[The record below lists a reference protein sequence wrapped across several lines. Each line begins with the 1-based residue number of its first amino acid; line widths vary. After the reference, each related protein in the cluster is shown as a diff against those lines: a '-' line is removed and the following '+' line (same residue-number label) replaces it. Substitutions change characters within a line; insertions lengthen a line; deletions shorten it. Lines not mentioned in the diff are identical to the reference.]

1 MALTSS
7 NSGSDQLE
15 HLKSLVSQLQAKI
28 ERLESQAGSK
38 ASEIKDTIKEKVG
51 LTPAQHLRIV
61 LMGPP
66 GAGEL
71 GGGDLWDGMGLIR
84 LDQACWGRGGA
95 AGRGGG
101 DSPSREIKA
110 RRAVQGAHTQR
121 RGPPSSTSPPPPIF
135 RMMVFQRKAGRSW
148 FYPQIAFDCPSFL
161 QARDV
166 SFAPSATHELAQPV
180 PGQLLADTTVPAPG
194 KGTQAPNIKD
204 KFNVCHLATGDM
216 LREQVKQGTE
226 LGKQAKKIMDQGGLV
241 SDEIVIGMIQ
251 QQLDENKECELGFI
265 LDGFPRT
272 VGQAQKLDSMLEKK
286 QQPLE
291 HAIQLLVNDNLL
303 VSRITGRLIHPAS
316 GRSYHKEFAP
326 PKKAMTDDITGE
338 PLIQR
343 SDDTAETLRKRLD
356 TYHQQTDP
364 VADYYK
370 TKGIWKGVDAA
381 QSPKTVWETLQK
393 TFAEHAEKNK

>member
-1 MALTSS
+1 MAPTTG
-7 NSGSDQLE
+7 NEQLE

-28 ERLESQAGSK
+28 ERLESQAGST
-38 ASEIKDTIKEKVG
+38 ASELRETVKDKVG
-51 LTPAQHLRIV
+51 LSPAQHLRIV

-66 GAGEL
+66 GA
-71 GGGDLWDGMGLIR
+71 
-84 LDQACWGRGGA
+84 
-95 AGRGGG
+95 
-101 DSPSREIKA
+101 
-110 RRAVQGAHTQR
+110 
-121 RGPPSSTSPPPPIF
+121 
-135 RMMVFQRKAGRSW
+135 
-148 FYPQIAFDCPSFL
+148 
-161 QARDV
+161 
-166 SFAPSATHELAQPV
+166 
-180 PGQLLADTTVPAPG
+180 G

-251 QQLDENKECELGFI
+251 QQLDENKECQLGFI

-272 VGQAQKLDSMLEKK
+272 VGQAEKLDHMLEKK

-303 VSRITGRLIHPAS
+303 VSRITGRLIHPGS

-326 PKKAMTDDITGE
+326 PKKAMTDNVTGE

-356 TYHQQTDP
+356 TYHKQTDP
-364 VADYYK
+364 VAEYYK

-393 TFAEHAEKNK
+393 TFAEHAENK